1 MLKKDLSIIYYIN
14 KLFQSEAFLKSI
26 PDNFFND
33 IDGKIVK
40 INLKDLPY
48 NLMIKINDN
57 ALLLIEDEDKFDVEL
72 IASPVI
78 LGMFII
84 TKGSEQFSS
93 KISINGDIDTANK
106 FNQFISSSKKLRELA
121 SNVLGENLASNLDET
136 FGKTISSLQGMFK
149 ESISDII
156 DLLIDDMNVIPTKHD
171 VNKFLDD
178 VDDLKSRTDKLYK
191 KYSYDK

>member
-57 ALLLIEDEDKFDVEL
+57 ALLLTEDEDKFDVEL

-106 FNQFISSSKKLRELA
+106 FNQFISSSKKLQELA
-121 SNVLGENLASNLDET
+121 SNVLGENLASNLEEK
-136 FGKTISSLQGMFK
+136 FSKTILSLQGMFK
-149 ESISDII
+149 ESTSDII
-156 DLLIDDMNVIPTKHD
+156 DLLTDDLNVIPTKYD

>member
-1 MLKKDLSIIYYIN
+1 MLKKDLSATYYIN
-14 KLFQSEAFLKSI
+14 KLFQSEPFLKSI

-48 NLMIKINDN
+48 NIIIKIHDN
-57 ALLLIEDEDKFDVEL
+57 AFSLIDDEDKFDVEL

-106 FNQFISSSKKLRELA
+106 FNQFISSSEKLRELA
-121 SNVLGENLASNLDET
+121 THLLGENLSSTLEEKLSGASLSFQNLFQDAT
-136 FGKTISSLQGMFK
+136 K
-149 ESISDII
+149 DIV
-156 DLLIDDMNVIPTKHD
+156 DLLIDDINVIPTKND
-171 VNKFLDD
+171 INKFLDD
-178 VDDLKSRTDKLYK
+178 VDDLKSRTDQLYK
-191 KYSYDK
+191 EYKDV

>member
-1 MLKKDLSIIYYIN
+1 MLKKDLSATYYIN
-14 KLFQSEAFLKSI
+14 KLFQSERFLKSI

-40 INLKDLPY
+40 INLKNFSY
-48 NLMIKINDN
+48 NIIIKIHDN
-57 ALLLIEDEDKFDVEL
+57 AFSLIDDEDKFDVEL

-106 FNQFISSSKKLRELA
+106 FNQFISSSEKLRDLA
-121 SNVLGENLASNLDET
+121 VHLLGENLSSNLEE
-136 FGKTISSLQGMFK
+136 KLSSASSSFQNLFQEATK
-149 ESISDII
+149 DIV
-156 DLLIDDMNVIPTKHD
+156 DLLIDDINVIPTKND
-171 VNKFLDD
+171 INKFLDD
-178 VDDLKSRTDKLYK
+178 VDDLKSRTDQLYK
-191 KYSYDK
+191 EYKDV

>member
-1 MLKKDLSIIYYIN
+1 MLKKDLSITYYIN
-14 KLFQSEAFLKSI
+14 KLFQSEPFLKSI

-40 INLKDLPY
+40 INLKGLSY
-48 NLMIKINDN
+48 NIIIKIHDN
-57 ALLLIEDEDKFDVEL
+57 AFSLIDDEDKFDVEL

-106 FNQFISSSKKLRELA
+106 FNQFISSSEKLRELA
-121 SNVLGENLASNLDET
+121 THLLGKNLSSMLEEKINSAS
-136 FGKTISSLQGMFK
+136 SSFQNIFQEATK
-149 ESISDII
+149 DIV
-156 DLLIDDMNVIPTKHD
+156 DLLIDDINVIPTKND
-171 VNKFLDD
+171 INKFLDD
-178 VDDLKSRTDKLYK
+178 VDDLKSRTDQLYK
-191 KYSYDK
+191 EYKDV

>member
-1 MLKKDLSIIYYIN
+1 MLKKDLSATYYIN
-14 KLFQSEAFLKSI
+14 KLFQSKQFLKSI

-40 INLKDLPY
+40 INFKDLSY
-48 NLMIKINDN
+48 NVIIKIHDN
-57 ALLLIEDEDKFDVEL
+57 AFSLIDDEDKFDVEL

-106 FNQFISSSKKLRELA
+106 FNQFISSSEKLRELA
-121 SNVLGENLASNLDET
+121 THLLGENLSSTLEEKLSGAS
-136 FGKTISSLQGMFK
+136 SSFQNIFQEATK
-149 ESISDII
+149 DIV
-156 DLLIDDMNVIPTKHD
+156 DLLIDDINVIPTKND
-171 VNKFLDD
+171 INKFLDD
-178 VDDLKSRTDKLYK
+178 VDDLKSRTDQLYK
-191 KYSYDK
+191 EYKDV

>member
-1 MLKKDLSIIYYIN
+1 MLNKDLSIIYYIN
-14 KLFQSEAFLKSI
+14 KLFQSEPFLKSI

-48 NLMIKINDN
+48 NLMIKISNN
-57 ALLLIEDEDKFDVEL
+57 ALLLVEDEDRFDVEL

-106 FNQFISSSKKLRELA
+106 FNQFISSSKKLQELA
-121 SNVLGENLASNLDET
+121 SNVLGENLASNLEEK
-136 FGKTISSLQGMFK
+136 FSKTILSLQGMFK
-149 ESISDII
+149 ESTSDII
-156 DLLIDDMNVIPTKHD
+156 DLLTDDLNVIPTKYD

>member
-1 MLKKDLSIIYYIN
+1 MLKKDLSATYYIN
-14 KLFQSEAFLKSI
+14 KLFQSEPFLKSI

-40 INLKDLPY
+40 INLKNFSY
-48 NLMIKINDN
+48 NIIIKIHDN
-57 ALLLIEDEDKFDVEL
+57 AFSLIDDEDKFDVEL

-106 FNQFISSSKKLRELA
+106 FNQFISSSEKLRELA
-121 SNVLGENLASNLDET
+121 THLLGENLSSTLEEKLSGASLSFQNLFQDAT
-136 FGKTISSLQGMFK
+136 K
-149 ESISDII
+149 DIV
-156 DLLIDDMNVIPTKHD
+156 DLLIDDINVIPTKND
-171 VNKFLDD
+171 INKFLDD
-178 VDDLKSRTDKLYK
+178 VDDLKSRTDQLYK
-191 KYSYDK
+191 EYKDV

>member
-1 MLKKDLSIIYYIN
+1 MLKKDLSAIYYIN
-14 KLFQSEAFLKSI
+14 KLFQSEPFLKSI
-26 PDNFFND
+26 PNNFFND

-48 NLMIKINDN
+48 NIIIKIHDN
-57 ALLLIEDEDKFDVEL
+57 AFSLIDDEDKFDVEL

-106 FNQFISSSKKLRELA
+106 FNQFISSSEKLRELA
-121 SNVLGENLASNLDET
+121 THLLGENLSSTLEEKLSGASSSFQNLFQEAT
-136 FGKTISSLQGMFK
+136 K
-149 ESISDII
+149 DIV
-156 DLLIDDMNVIPTKHD
+156 DLLIDDINVIPTKND
-171 VNKFLDD
+171 INKFLDD
-178 VDDLKSRTDKLYK
+178 VDDLKSRTDRLYK
-191 KYSYDK
+191 EYKDV

>member
-1 MLKKDLSIIYYIN
+1 MLKKDLSATYYIN
-14 KLFQSEAFLKSI
+14 KLFQSEPFLKSI

-40 INLKDLPY
+40 INFKDLPY
-48 NLMIKINDN
+48 NVIIKIHDN
-57 ALLLIEDEDKFDVEL
+57 TFSLIDDEDKFDVEL

-106 FNQFISSSKKLRELA
+106 FNQFISSSEKLRELA
-121 SNVLGENLASNLDET
+121 IHLLGENLSSTLEEKFSGASSSFQNLFQEAT
-136 FGKTISSLQGMFK
+136 K
-149 ESISDII
+149 DIV
-156 DLLIDDMNVIPTKHD
+156 DLLIDDINVIPTKND
-171 VNKFLDD
+171 INKFLDD
-178 VDDLKSRTDKLYK
+178 VDDLKSRTDRLYK
-191 KYSYDK
+191 EYKDV

>member
-1 MLKKDLSIIYYIN
+1 MLKKDLSATYYIN
-14 KLFQSEAFLKSI
+14 KLFQSEPFLKSI

-40 INLKDLPY
+40 INLKNFSY
-48 NLMIKINDN
+48 NIIIKIHDN
-57 ALLLIEDEDKFDVEL
+57 AFSLIDDEDKFDVEL

-106 FNQFISSSKKLRELA
+106 FNQFISSSEKLRELA
-121 SNVLGENLASNLDET
+121 THILGENLSSTIEEKFSSASSSFQNLFQET
-136 FGKTISSLQGMFK
+136 T
-149 ESISDII
+149 SDIV
-156 DLLIDDMNVIPTKHD
+156 DLFIDDINVIPTKND
-171 VNKFLDD
+171 INKFLDD
-178 VDDLKSRTDKLYK
+178 VDDLKSRTDQLYK
-191 KYSYDK
+191 EYKDAE

>member
-1 MLKKDLSIIYYIN
+1 MLKKDLSTTYYIN
-14 KLFQSEAFLKSI
+14 KLFQSEPFLKSI

-40 INLKDLPY
+40 INFKDFPY
-48 NLMIKINDN
+48 NVIIKIHDN
-57 ALLLIEDEDKFDVEL
+57 TFSLIDDEDKFDVEL

-106 FNQFISSSKKLRELA
+106 FNQFISSSEKLRELA
-121 SNVLGENLASNLDET
+121 THLLGENLSSTLEEKLSGASLSFQNLFQDAT
-136 FGKTISSLQGMFK
+136 K
-149 ESISDII
+149 DIV
-156 DLLIDDMNVIPTKHD
+156 DLLIDDINVIPTKND
-171 VNKFLDD
+171 INKFLDD
-178 VDDLKSRTDKLYK
+178 VDDLKSRTDQLYK
-191 KYSYDK
+191 EYKDV

>member
-1 MLKKDLSIIYYIN
+1 MLKKDLSATYYIN
-14 KLFQSEAFLKSI
+14 KLFQSERFLKSI

-40 INLKDLPY
+40 INLKDFSY
-48 NLMIKINDN
+48 NIIIKIHDN
-57 ALLLIEDEDKFDVEL
+57 AFSLIDDEDKFDVEL

-106 FNQFISSSKKLRELA
+106 FNQFISSSEKLRELA
-121 SNVLGENLASNLDET
+121 THLLGENLSSNLEE
-136 FGKTISSLQGMFK
+136 KLSSASSSFQNLFQEATK
-149 ESISDII
+149 DIV
-156 DLLIDDMNVIPTKHD
+156 DLLIDDINVIPTKND
-171 VNKFLDD
+171 INKFLDD
-178 VDDLKSRTDKLYK
+178 VDDLKSRTDQLYK
-191 KYSYDK
+191 EYKDV

>member
-1 MLKKDLSIIYYIN
+1 MLKKDVSATDDIN
-14 KLFQSEAFLKSI
+14 KLFQSERFLKSI

-40 INLKDLPY
+40 INFKDVAY
-48 NLMIKINDN
+48 NVIIKIHDNDFS
-57 ALLLIEDEDKFDVEL
+57 LIDDEDKFDVEL

-106 FNQFISSSKKLRELA
+106 FNQFISSSEKLRELA
-121 SNVLGENLASNLDET
+121 THLLGENLSSTLEEKLSGASLSFQNRFQDAT
-136 FGKTISSLQGMFK
+136 K
-149 ESISDII
+149 DIV
-156 DLLIDDMNVIPTKHD
+156 DLLIDDINVIPTKND
-171 VNKFLDD
+171 INKFLDD
-178 VDDLKSRTDKLYK
+178 VDDLKSRTDQLYK
-191 KYSYDK
+191 EYKDV

>member
-1 MLKKDLSIIYYIN
+1 MLKKDLSITYYIN
-14 KLFQSEAFLKSI
+14 KLFQSEPFLKSI

-40 INLKDLPY
+40 INFKDLPY
-48 NLMIKINDN
+48 NVIIKIHDN
-57 ALLLIEDEDKFDVEL
+57 TFSLIDDEDKFDVEL

-106 FNQFISSSKKLRELA
+106 FNQFISSSEKLRELA
-121 SNVLGENLASNLDET
+121 THLLGENLSSTLEEKLSGASLSFQNLFQDAT
-136 FGKTISSLQGMFK
+136 K
-149 ESISDII
+149 DIV
-156 DLLIDDMNVIPTKHD
+156 DLLIDDINVIPTKND
-171 VNKFLDD
+171 INKFLDD
-178 VDDLKSRTDKLYK
+178 VDDLKSRTDQLYK
-191 KYSYDK
+191 EYKDV

>member
-1 MLKKDLSIIYYIN
+1 MLKKDLSATYYIN
-14 KLFQSEAFLKSI
+14 KLFQSEPFLKSI

-40 INLKDLPY
+40 INFKDLPY
-48 NLMIKINDN
+48 NVIIKIHDN
-57 ALLLIEDEDKFDVEL
+57 TFSLIDDEDKFDVEL

-106 FNQFISSSKKLRELA
+106 FNQFISSSEKLRELA
-121 SNVLGENLASNLDET
+121 THLLGENLSSTLEEKLSGASLSFQNLFQDAT
-136 FGKTISSLQGMFK
+136 K
-149 ESISDII
+149 DIV
-156 DLLIDDMNVIPTKHD
+156 DLLIDDINVIPTKND
-171 VNKFLDD
+171 INKFLDD
-178 VDDLKSRTDKLYK
+178 VDDLKSRTDQLYK
-191 KYSYDK
+191 EYKDV

>member
-1 MLKKDLSIIYYIN
+1 MLKKDLSATYYIN
-14 KLFQSEAFLKSI
+14 KLFQSERFLKSI

-48 NLMIKINDN
+48 NIIIKIHDN
-57 ALLLIEDEDKFDVEL
+57 AFSLIDDEDKFDVEL

-106 FNQFISSSKKLRELA
+106 FNQFISSSEKLRELA
-121 SNVLGENLASNLDET
+121 THLLGENLSSTLEEKFSGASSSFQNLFQEAT
-136 FGKTISSLQGMFK
+136 K
-149 ESISDII
+149 DIV
-156 DLLIDDMNVIPTKHD
+156 DLLIDDINVIPTKND
-171 VNKFLDD
+171 INKFLDD
-178 VDDLKSRTDKLYK
+178 VDDLKSRTDQLYK
-191 KYSYDK
+191 EYKDV

>member
-1 MLKKDLSIIYYIN
+1 MLKKDLSATYYIN
-14 KLFQSEAFLKSI
+14 KLFQSERFLKSI

-40 INLKDLPY
+40 INLKDFSY
-48 NLMIKINDN
+48 NIIIKIHDN
-57 ALLLIEDEDKFDVEL
+57 AFSLIDDEDKFDVEL

-106 FNQFISSSKKLRELA
+106 FNQFISSSEKLRELA
-121 SNVLGENLASNLDET
+121 THLLGENLSSTLEEKLSGASLSFQNLFQEAT
-136 FGKTISSLQGMFK
+136 K
-149 ESISDII
+149 DIV
-156 DLLIDDMNVIPTKHD
+156 DLLIDDINVIPTKND
-171 VNKFLDD
+171 INKFLDD
-178 VDDLKSRTDKLYK
+178 VDDLKSRTDQLYK
-191 KYSYDK
+191 EYKDV

>member
-48 NLMIKINDN
+48 NVMIKIDNN

-121 SNVLGENLASNLDET
+121 SNVLGENLASNLEET
-136 FGKTISSLQGMFK
+136 FSKTISSLQDMFK
-149 ESISDII
+149 ESTSDII
-156 DLLIDDMNVIPTKHD
+156 DLFIDDMNVIPTKHD

>member
-1 MLKKDLSIIYYIN
+1 MLKKDLSATYYIN
-14 KLFQSEAFLKSI
+14 KLFQSEPFLKSI

-48 NLMIKINDN
+48 NIIIKIHDN
-57 ALLLIEDEDKFDVEL
+57 AFSLIDDEDKFDVEL

-106 FNQFISSSKKLRELA
+106 FNQFISSSEKLRELA
-121 SNVLGENLASNLDET
+121 THLLGENLSSTLEEKFSGASSSFQNLFQET
-136 FGKTISSLQGMFK
+136 T
-149 ESISDII
+149 SDIV
-156 DLLIDDMNVIPTKHD
+156 DLFIDDINVIPTKND
-171 VNKFLDD
+171 INKFLDD
-178 VDDLKSRTDKLYK
+178 VDDLKSRTDQLYK
-191 KYSYDK
+191 EYKDAE